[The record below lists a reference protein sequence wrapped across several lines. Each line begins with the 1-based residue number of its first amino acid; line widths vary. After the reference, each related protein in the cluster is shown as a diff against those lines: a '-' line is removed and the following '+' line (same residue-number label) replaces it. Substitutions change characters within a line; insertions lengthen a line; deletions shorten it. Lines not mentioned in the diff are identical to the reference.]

1 MNHHS
6 FLKTAVAMVA
16 AALLFC
22 ACRGGSTSTLPSA
35 ATPFAQMPKASGP
48 APCTGQTTTS
58 LFATSTT
65 TTLQSRSKRLCIP
78 AFDGFGGTIAL
89 PPSRPTVTATFTSS
103 TTDYNQ
109 QLPALAK
116 KGKPIFY
123 LQFQTSGGNTF
134 GKVVRGGD
142 GLIGKKLIAG
152 RPYTVYGQATTG
164 SGGILHLIINLGP
177 CSTTAAPGTDGGV
190 IAGIGKLLKAQKL
203 TNGPSSIIF
212 EIYGGARVTQPC

>member
-1 MNHHS
+1 MPRQ
-6 FLKTAVAMVA
+6 LEP
-16 AALLFC
+16 
-22 ACRGGSTSTLPSA
+22 GTSSP
-35 ATPFAQMPKASGP
+35 ATPSRRCQGQRSDTLHP
-48 APCTGQTTTS
+48 ANHD
-58 LFATSTT
+58 LVVATSTT
-65 TTLQSRSKRLCIP
+65 TTLNQDRSGLHSGVRRLWRHIAFRRPGDGNRHSSRAARRITTAAIAGAREKRQ
-78 AFDGFGGTIAL
+78 
-89 PPSRPTVTATFTSS
+89 
-103 TTDYNQ
+103 TD
-109 QLPALAK
+109 L
-116 KGKPIFY
+116 Y